1 MKIHAV
7 KNIAILALA
16 LSACVIHVPPEELGP
31 NAPVERGSES
41 PAGSSKEIGNGTSP
55 YHLDSKHWAD
65 VSRLKA
71 KAEGLSLEIASG
83 RLDKQAAAE
92 ELNRFRLS
100 IVGANTVDD
109 SVADVYLHAAVE
121 SKNGRISNGQSK
133 ALVRSALLG
142 WQQRWKQM
150 SDAQKPTNP
159 AFTNFLNETMGL
171 PYLK

>member
-1 MKIHAV
+1 MKLHAV
-7 KNIAILALA
+7 RNIAILVLT
-16 LSACVIHVPPEELGP
+16 LCACVIHVPPEELGP
-31 NAPVERGSES
+31 NAPVEPGSES
-41 PAGSSKEIGNGTSP
+41 AGSNTTGGHTS
-55 YHLDSKHWAD
+55 YRLDGSHWVD
-65 VSRLKA
+65 VGRLKA
-71 KAEGLSLEIASG
+71 KAEGLSLQIAAG

-100 IVGANTVDD
+100 TVGSNKVDD
-109 SVADVYLHAAVE
+109 SIADVYLHAAVE
-121 SKNGRISNGQSK
+121 SKNGRISNAQSK
-133 ALVRSALLG
+133 ALVKSALLG